1 MWDHIKS
8 RSKEYIHKIELW
20 KKSMRNIEGNF
31 GTGVVAF
38 FIFLKWL
45 FLLNLFIFFI
55 IFIFIS
61 LPSIL
66 LDVEELSDENIETNS
81 SYIFIDKVNVSESV
95 AQNDTNIILDIIQGT
110 GFLATTPFFFG
121 YYKNETL
128 TNVDEGFKFYY
139 NIPLAYIIITVFYFL
154 ASLFAI
160 LRSSAKGF
168 TERLVEG
175 EGQFYKY
182 CNLVFGGWDFCID
195 NAKAAQ
201 MKHKAVYNEMKIALE
216 TEKID
221 EEKKSRTKKEVYKI
235 HFVRLLVHLF
245 VIVIL
250 IVCAYTIFIVFKSST
265 SMVQSLLSD
274 TTKRN
279 KFEEL
284 LYEYLPSITIVG
296 FNIVIPFLLRY
307 LISFEKYTPVI
318 QIRLTLIRT
327 VFLRLASLIVL
338 YLSLLSK
345 ISCNEPGSLDVV
357 VCSQYECWETFVGQ
371 QIYKLLLTDFAM
383 QIILTFFINFPRAL
397 LAKHVKNRFVKFV
410 GEQTF
415 DLPKHAL
422 DVVYIQ
428 TLCWFGMYFAP
439 VISLFAPVL
448 IFLCFYIKKF
458 ACLVNSKPSPVIYRA
473 SRSNSMFMLVLLV
486 SYLFAIL
493 PIAYAFSEIV
503 PSKSCGPFRN
513 KEYVWYLVVDLFAQ
527 TPNFFQRFFFFLSSA
542 GFAIPC
548 FIVLLFFLYYYAAVS
563 SANRH
568 MVVVLKNQLVL
579 EGHDK
584 QFLLDR
590 LSLFIKQEN
599 QKKLRSEQTNI
610 DERHS

>member
-1 MWDHIKS
+1 MWDHLKS

-20 KKSMRNIEGNF
+20 KNAMRNIEGNF

-38 FIFLKWL
+38 FFFLKWL
-45 FLLNLFIFFI
+45 FFLNFFIFSI
-55 IFIFIS
+55 VFIFIS
-61 LPSIL
+61 LPSIVL
-66 LDVEELSDENIETNS
+66 SSDELSEENSESNS
-81 SYIFIDKVNVSESV
+81 SEFFIDKINFNQSRSD
-95 AQNDTNIILDIIQGT
+95 NNNIFLDIIQGT
-110 GFLATTPFFFG
+110 GVLESTPFFYG
-121 YYKNETL
+121 YYSNTTL
-128 TNVDEGFKFYY
+128 SNKESEFLFYY
-139 NIPLAYIIITVFYFL
+139 NIPLGYIIVTIVYFL
-154 ASLFAI
+154 FSLFAI

-195 NAKAAQ
+195 NEKAAH
-201 MKHKAVYNEMKIALE
+201 MKHKAVYSEMKTALE

-221 EEKKSRTKKEVYKI
+221 EERKSRTRKEIYKI
-235 HFVRLLVHLF
+235 YIVRFFIHTF
-245 VIVIL
+245 VIAIL
-250 IVCAYTIFIVFKSST
+250 LGCAYTIFLVFKFCT
-265 SMVQSLLSD
+265 AEVKT
-274 TTKRN
+274 TTKEN
-279 KFEEL
+279 KLYEL
-284 LYEYLPSITIVG
+284 LYEYLPSMTIVG
-296 FNIVIPFLLRY
+296 FNIIIPFLFRY
-307 LISFEKYTPVI
+307 LISFEKYTPLI

-327 VFLRLASLIVL
+327 VFLRLASLVVL

-345 ISCNEPGSLDVV
+345 INCNNSIDDFGVV
-357 VCSQYECWETFVGQ
+357 VCDEYECWETFVGQ
-371 QIYKLLLTDFAM
+371 QIYKLLLTDFAT
-383 QIILTFFINFPRAL
+383 QIILTFFVNFPRAL
-397 LAKHVKNRFVKFV
+397 IARHINNKCVKFF

-428 TLCWFGMYFAP
+428 TLCWFGIFFAP
-439 VISLFAPVL
+439 IISLFAAV
-448 IFLCFYIKKF
+448 ITFLLFYIKKF

-473 SRSNSMFMLVLLV
+473 SRSNSMFMFVLLISFV
-486 SYLFAIL
+486 FAVL
-493 PIAYAFSEIV
+493 PIAYSFSELV

-513 KEYVWYLVVDLFAQ
+513 KDYVWSLIVDLFSQMPSFLQ
-527 TPNFFQRFFFFLSSA
+527 TFVFFLSSA

-548 FIVLLFFLYYYAAVS
+548 FIVTLFFLYYYVAVS

-599 QKKLRSEQTNI
+599 RKKLRSEQTTI
-610 DERHS
+610 DDKNT